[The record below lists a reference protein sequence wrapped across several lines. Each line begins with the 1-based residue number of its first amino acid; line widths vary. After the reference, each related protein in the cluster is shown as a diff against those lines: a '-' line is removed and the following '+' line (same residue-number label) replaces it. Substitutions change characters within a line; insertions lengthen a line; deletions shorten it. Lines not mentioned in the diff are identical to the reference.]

1 MQARIEHVAIWV
13 SDLELMRAFYTEA
26 LPGECGDYYKNPA
39 SGFESYF
46 ISLGEG
52 ARLELMHQPG
62 LSPRPAGPA
71 AGYAH
76 LALSLGSREEVDTA
90 VLTLVAR
97 GVPIGSEPRMTGD
110 GYYEAVVLDPEGN
123 VVELTV

>member
-1 MQARIEHVAIWV
+1 VQARIEHVAVWV
-13 SDLELMRAFYTEA
+13 SDLELMRSFYTEA
-26 LPGECGDYYKNPA
+26 LSGECGEYYKNQE

-46 ISLGEG
+46 ISFGSG

-62 LSPRPAGPA
+62 LQPRSAGA
-71 AGYAH
+71 AFGCTH
-76 LALSLGSREEVDTA
+76 VALSLGSREEVDTA
-90 VLTLVAR
+90 VLTLLAR
-97 GVPIGSEPRMTGD
+97 GVPVKSEPRMTGD